1 MKIILESH
9 TQILNNSTLKY
20 FQDDEVDVNNETR
33 LKDDKISQT
42 DFDDRE
48 IATLKEKVQTL

>member
-1 MKIILESH
+1 
-9 TQILNNSTLKY
+9 
-20 FQDDEVDVNNETR
+20 VDVNNETR